1 MKSYNLLL
9 ILNNQTKKIISLT
22 VLSLLL
28 FSCDYF
34 NSISSNRALNY
45 IIEIAFKAHAEIID
59 VSNFNSFDWD
69 QLLIL
74 GPYTVI
80 ETSEKTLQ
88 INLENIR
95 KHAITHDDSINLFVF
110 IKNGKS
116 VKIAEVSRGV
126 GDFKDLNILIE
137 KNDAKFIKTTNGQ
150 IKLMY

>member
-1 MKSYNLLL
+1 MKASSSHNKLNNIPLKIIGL
-9 ILNNQTKKIISLT
+9 AILN
-22 VLSLLL
+22 LSLY
-28 FSCDYF
+28 SCQYF
-34 NSISSNRALNY
+34 NSLSSEPSLNHKIEMAIKADTA
-45 IIEIAFKAHAEIID
+45 II
-59 VSNFNSFDWD
+59 VLSNFNNFDWD

-74 GPYTVI
+74 GPYTAI

-88 INLENIR
+88 LNLENIR
-95 KHAITHDDSINLFVF
+95 KHAITYDDSINLFVF

-116 VKIAEVSRGV
+116 VKIAEVSRAV